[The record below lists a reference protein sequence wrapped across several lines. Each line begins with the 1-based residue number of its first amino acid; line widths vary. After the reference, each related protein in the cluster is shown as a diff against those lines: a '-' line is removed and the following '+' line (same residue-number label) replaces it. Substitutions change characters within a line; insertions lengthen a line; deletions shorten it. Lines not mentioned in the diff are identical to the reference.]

1 MGKRRKKK
9 FYTGPNLTEQHNF
22 YTDQKLTVLIEK
34 YDSNGV
40 GVGFYKDIPIVVFNS
55 IIGEEIEVS
64 IEKIFPEKIIGK
76 NIKVNTLS
84 EKRTKIDCEFFGNCT
99 GCQWMHIN
107 YPDQLT
113 MKRDIVIN
121 HLSNNNLLIENI
133 VQKTIP
139 SEKKIHYRNHA
150 RFTVRKKNLK
160 EEIGFV
166 NFLNRQWTNINQCK
180 IMNKTINSKM
190 ESLRN
195 NLEGKTQVSIRA
207 SDITKSFLIQPK
219 FENLELDTGQ
229 KYYKEKIF
237 DNTYQVASPSFF
249 QVNISQVEKIFKK
262 LIESDV
268 FSSNQL
274 AVDAYCGVGTFTCL
288 IAPYVNKVYGIEE
301 SASAIIDAKEN
312 SKKYSNIEYLLG
324 KTEEVLSDV
333 KENIDLLILDPP
345 RIGCD
350 DKVIE
355 IINKIKPKDI
365 LLISCSPE
373 NFAVDISKL
382 VSISYEVKKIIPFD
396 MFPQTHHVEVVGVL
410 NLL

>member
-9 FYTGPNLTEQHNF
+9 FYTGPNLTEEHNF
-22 YTDQKLTVLIEK
+22 YIDQKLTILIEK

-40 GVGFYKDIPIVVFNS
+40 GMGFYKEIPIVVFNS
-55 IIGEEIEVS
+55 IIGEEIEIA

-76 NIKVNTLS
+76 NLKVKQFS
-84 EKRTKIDCEFFGNCT
+84 DKRTKIACEFFGNCT

-107 YPDQLT
+107 YSDQLI
-113 MKRDIVIN
+113 MKRDIVVD
-121 HLSNNNLLIENI
+121 HLSKNDLLIEDI
-133 VQKTIP
+133 VEKTIP
-139 SEKKIHYRNHA
+139 SKKTIHYRNHA
-150 RFTVRKKNLK
+150 RFTVRKKDEN

-166 NFLNRQWTNINQCK
+166 NFLNRQWTNVNQCK
-180 IMNKTINSKM
+180 IMNKTINNRM
-190 ESLRN
+190 ELLRN
-195 NLEGKTQVSIRA
+195 NLQGKTQVSIRA
-207 SDITKSFLIQPK
+207 SDVTNSYLIQPK
-219 FENLELDTGQ
+219 FENLEIDTGQ

-237 DNTYQVASPSFF
+237 NNIYQVASPSFF

-262 LIESDV
+262 LFDSDV
-268 FSSNQL
+268 FSKNQIV
-274 AVDAYCGVGTFTCL
+274 VDAYCGVGTFTCL
-288 IAPYVNKVYGIEE
+288 VSPYVNKVYGIEE
-301 SASAIIDAKEN
+301 SASAVIDAKEN

-333 KENIDLLILDPP
+333 NENIDLLLLDPP

-355 IINKIKPKDI
+355 IINKVKPKTI

-373 NFAVDISKL
+373 NFAIDISKL
-382 VSISYEVKKIIPFD
+382 VGISYEVKKIIPFD

>member
-1 MGKRRKKK
+1 M
-9 FYTGPNLTEQHNF
+9 
-22 YTDQKLTVLIEK
+22 
-34 YDSNGV
+34 
-40 GVGFYKDIPIVVFNS
+40 
-55 IIGEEIEVS
+55 
-64 IEKIFPEKIIGK
+64 
-76 NIKVNTLS
+76 
-84 EKRTKIDCEFFGNCT
+84 
-99 GCQWMHIN
+99 
-107 YPDQLT
+107 
-113 MKRDIVIN
+113 
-121 HLSNNNLLIENI
+121 
-133 VQKTIP
+133 
-139 SEKKIHYRNHA
+139 
-150 RFTVRKKNLK
+150 
-160 EEIGFV
+160 
-166 NFLNRQWTNINQCK
+166 
-180 IMNKTINSKM
+180 
-190 ESLRN
+190 
-195 NLEGKTQVSIRA
+195 
-207 SDITKSFLIQPK
+207 
-219 FENLELDTGQ
+219 
-229 KYYKEKIF
+229 
-237 DNTYQVASPSFF
+237 
-249 QVNISQVEKIFKK
+249 
-262 LIESDV
+262 
-268 FSSNQL
+268 
-274 AVDAYCGVGTFTCL
+274 GTFTCL

>member
-9 FYTGPNLTEQHNF
+9 FYTGPNLTEEHNF
-22 YTDQKLTVLIEK
+22 YIDQELTVLIEK

-40 GVGFYKDIPIVVFNS
+40 GIAYYEEIPILVFNS
-55 IIGEEIEVS
+55 IVGEEIEIAV
-64 IEKIFPEKIIGK
+64 EKIFPEKIIGK
-76 NIKVNTLS
+76 NLKIKQYS
-84 EKRTKIDCEFFGNCT
+84 DKRIEIACEFFGSCT

-107 YPDQLT
+107 YSDQLI

-121 HLSNNNLLIENI
+121 HLLKNDLFIEKS
-133 VQKTIP
+133 VEKTIP
-139 SEKKIHYRNHA
+139 SEKTIHYRNHA
-150 RFTVRKKNLK
+150 RFTVRKKNEN

-180 IMNKTINSKM
+180 IMNKTINNRM
-190 ESLRN
+190 ELLRN

-207 SDITKSFLIQPK
+207 SDVTNSYLIQPK
-219 FENLELDTGQ
+219 FENLEIDTGQ

-262 LIESDV
+262 LFDSNV
-268 FSSNQL
+268 FSKDQI

-288 IAPYVNKVYGIEE
+288 VSPFVNKVYGIEE
-301 SASAIIDAKEN
+301 SASAVIDAKEN

-324 KTEEVLSDV
+324 KTEDVLSDV
-333 KENIDLLILDPP
+333 KENIDLLLLDPP

-355 IINKIKPKDI
+355 IINKIKPKTI

-382 VSISYEVKKIIPFD
+382 VGISYEVRKIIPFD

-410 NLL
+410 QLL